1 MVKWTQ
7 EKEVAMK
14 KRKILRRGL
23 CVLSACLLLVLCAPA
38 ALAIEP
44 QYKVS
49 SAYKSSTYHQNL
61 RALPLVGDGAF
72 DTLSAALSQ
81 YSYHEGS
88 GSADFHGGNT
98 ASTGNYT
105 EYGYAYGKVNGT
117 YGYAWCAVFVSW
129 CMQQAGEAESAGG
142 AFASCSL
149 WVARLK
155 ELGQYTAR
163 SAHTPK
169 MGDLIFFR
177 SAGVGRV
184 SDHVGLVR
192 YVKNGRVYTVEGN
205 SSGQVALRDYALGD
219 TYIVGYGRPQ
229 YQNGTKGILRT
240 AHEDQ
245 SAGHYIVTYDFL
257 NVRAASSSSSAKK
270 GSLSKGDM
278 VRVREVKNGWGRIEY
293 KGDVAYIS
301 LDYADFVAPSSHT
314 LSYRSEGKT
323 IHSAAFFSTD
333 GHKVAAFTPERE
345 GYEFVGWQDVQQ
357 KEYQSGAAVGAE
369 DLVLSA
375 VWRELPPPPP
385 PVEENPED
393 IPVDIPGD
401 GMSDAP
407 PTGESV
413 PESIPDALPPDA
425 LAPQDP
431 DLEGAALAAGIL
443 TFLVAAAWIGAFV
456 WLKYKKKE
464 E

>member
-1 MVKWTQ
+1 
-7 EKEVAMK
+7 MK

-23 CVLSACLLLVLCAPA
+23 CVLLGCLFVALCTPA
-38 ALAIEP
+38 TWAIEP

-61 RALPLVGDGAF
+61 RALPLVRDGAF

-81 YSYHEGS
+81 YGYHEGAS
-88 GSADFHGGNT
+88 SADYHGGNT
-98 ASTGNYT
+98 ASSGNYT
-105 EYGYAYGKVNGT
+105 EYGYAYGTVNGT
-117 YGYAWCAVFVSW
+117 YSYAWCAVFVSW
-129 CMQQAGEAESAGG
+129 CMQQAGEADSAGG

-155 ELGQYTAR
+155 ELGQYTSR

-192 YVKNGRVYTVEGN
+192 FVKGGRVYTVEGN
-205 SSGQVALRDYALGD
+205 SSGQVALRDYALSD

-229 YQNGTKGILRT
+229 YKNGAKGIART
-240 AHEDQ
+240 AHEDE

-257 NVRAASSSSSAKK
+257 NVRAARSASATKK
-270 GSLSKGDM
+270 GSLSKGEL
-278 VRVREVKNGWGRIEY
+278 VRVSEVKNGWGRIDY
-293 KGDVAYIS
+293 KGGVAYIS
-301 LDYADFVAPSSHT
+301 LEYADFVAPSSHT
-314 LSYRSEGKT
+314 LSYQSEGKT
-323 IHSAAFFSTD
+323 ILSNTFFSTD
-333 GHKVAAFTPERE
+333 GHKVSAFVPERE
-345 GYEFVGWQDVQQ
+345 GYEFVGWQDAAQ
-357 KEYQSGAAVGAE
+357 KEYQSGAAVAAE

-375 VWRELPPPPP
+375 VWRELPPPP
-385 PVEENPED
+385 VEETP
-393 IPVDIPGD
+393 
-401 GMSDAP
+401 
-407 PTGESV
+407 ESV
-413 PESIPDALPPDA
+413 PEDTLQDSVMDEAPPVQGNPSGNEPVPEASPLDA
-425 LAPQDP
+425 LAPQTP
-431 DLEGAALAAGIL
+431 DFRIASMVASVLS
-443 TFLVAAAWIGAFV
+443 FLVAAAWIGAFV